1 MKVTELRQTS
11 LERYTVCF
19 EDGTEIRSTLGAVSE
34 YRVFKGRDL
43 DSEKMEAFRRASVCS
58 FMLEKSIEMLS
69 RRSMSCK
76 ELQDKLVH
84 KGVEKDIAEYC
95 SSRLTEM
102 GLIDEARYASSV
114 ARHYSGKGYGAG
126 RVRAELSRRGIDRE
140 LWEEAL
146 SDMCSPNEKI
156 DRLIR
161 TKVTDPSDREQ
172 IRKVS
177 ASLFRR
183 GYSWEEIRAGIKR
196 YSSDA
201 DISEP
206 EDD

>member
-1 MKVTELRQTS
+1 MKVTDLRQTS

-34 YRVFKGRDL
+34 YRVFKGREL
-43 DSEKMEAFRRASVCS
+43 DPEKMEAFRKASIRS
-58 FMLEKSIEMLS
+58 LTLEKSVEILS
-69 RRSMSCK
+69 HRPMSCK

-95 SSRLTEM
+95 ASRLTEM
-102 GLIDEARYASSV
+102 GLIDETQYASSV

-140 LWEEAL
+140 MWEEAL
-146 SDMCSPNEKI
+146 SDMYPSDEKI
-156 DRLIR
+156 DKLIR
-161 TKVTDPSDREQ
+161 SKVTDPSDREQ
-172 IRKVS
+172 VRKVS

-183 GYSWEEIRAGIKR
+183 GYSWEEIRAGFKR
-196 YSSDA
+196 YSSDV
-201 DISEP
+201 DIAEP